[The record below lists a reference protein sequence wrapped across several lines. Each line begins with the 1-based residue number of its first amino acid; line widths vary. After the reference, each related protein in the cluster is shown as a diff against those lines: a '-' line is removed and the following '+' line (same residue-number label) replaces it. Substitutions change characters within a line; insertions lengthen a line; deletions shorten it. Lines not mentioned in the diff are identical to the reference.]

1 MSKQND
7 DSKTIITQPIK
18 PNESK
23 DKEKKAT
30 GSISSLAEE
39 DFIHPK
45 KSSHDYKMS
54 STKYN
59 WLYNYAKFDREPTPL
74 KRKDIKK
81 RQKHHTK
88 IKEALLTGQKIA
100 TLMNSLA

>member
-7 DSKTIITQPIK
+7 GSITIITKPMV
-18 PNESK
+18 PNESE

-30 GSISSLAEE
+30 GIISSLAEE

-45 KSSHDYKMS
+45 KLSHHYKMS

-59 WLYNYAKFDREPTPL
+59 WLYNCAKFDRQRTTP
-74 KRKDIKK
+74 
-81 RQKHHTK
+81 
-88 IKEALLTGQKIA
+88 
-100 TLMNSLA
+100 

>member
-7 DSKTIITQPIK
+7 DSQTIITQPII
-18 PNESK
+18 PNESE

-30 GSISSLAEE
+30 GIISSLAEE

-45 KSSHDYKMS
+45 KLSHHYKMS

-59 WLYNYAKFDREPTPL
+59 WLYKCPKFDRERTIP

-88 IKEALLTGQKIA
+88 TKEALLISQKIA
-100 TLMNSLA
+100 ILMKRLA

>member
-1 MSKQND
+1 MNLV
-7 DSKTIITQPIK
+7 
-18 PNESK
+18 

-30 GSISSLAEE
+30 DSISSLAEE

-45 KSSHDYKMS
+45 KLSHDNKMS
-54 STKYN
+54 STKCN
-59 WLYNYAKFDREPTPL
+59 LLYNCAKFDRERTTP

-88 IKEALLTGQKIA
+88 TKEALLISQKIA
-100 TLMNSLA
+100 ILMKRLA

>member
-1 MSKQND
+1 MNLV
-7 DSKTIITQPIK
+7 
-18 PNESK
+18 

-30 GSISSLAEE
+30 DSISSLAEE

-45 KSSHDYKMS
+45 KLSHDYKIS
-54 STKYN
+54 SSKYN
-59 WLYNYAKFDREPTPL
+59 WLYNCAKFDRERTTP

-88 IKEALLTGQKIA
+88 TKEALLTSQKIA
-100 TLMNSLA
+100 ALMKILT